1 MTSPENLNDS
11 QFGPMK
17 PYYPHRGSP
26 EKRAQPTQGKLFQ
39 EGPPQTAARYPRGYT
54 PGRMQE
60 VRGATDYLIN
70 EPERHSFSITG
81 STLDSPYNVRQG
93 KRLAQEAIAR
103 SDVPVKHLEGLGRIS
118 LRSGLRGVG
127 FGLEDRLGSYNP
139 ASRAIDIEPLRGD
152 LSTGR
157 GLIMNK
163 EQLRKNK
170 GIPRR
175 QAQSIYDSA
184 LIHEIG
190 HHEDFSRRF
199 RGQRAMTEE
208 RAKRYLGSRTG
219 RGEAEGAADRY
230 MLSRFRT
237 DPRTKGFTPET
248 QTYGAMGVVYPGYP
262 KDLVRRGQG
271 AREAEKGQEE
281 IQGQTNLARKGAAQ
295 QTRKALTRY
304 RQQQKR
310 RRR

>member
-1 MTSPENLNDS
+1 MTEPENLNDS

-54 PGRMQE
+54 PQRMGE
-60 VRGATDYLIN
+60 VRKATDYLIN
-70 EPERHSFSITG
+70 EPELHSFSLTG
-81 STLDSPYNVRQG
+81 SSLTSPYNVRGG
-93 KRLAQEAIAR
+93 KRLAQEDIAR

-118 LRSGLRGVG
+118 LRSGLRGSG
-127 FGLEDRLGSYNP
+127 FGLEDRLGSYSP
-139 ASRAIDIEPLRGD
+139 ASRAIDIEPMRGD
-152 LSTGR
+152 LGTAR
-157 GLIMNK
+157 GLITSK

-170 GIPRR
+170 GISRV
-175 QAQSIYDSA
+175 QAQSMYGSA

-190 HHEDFSRRF
+190 HHVDFTRR
-199 RGQRAMTEE
+199 RISGSEE
-208 RAKRYLGSRTG
+208 RTKRFLSSPTG
-219 RGEAEGAADRY
+219 RGKAEGEADRY
-230 MLSRFRT
+230 MLQRFRT

-248 QTYGAMGVVYPGYP
+248 QTYGAMGLLYRGYP

-271 AREAEKGQEE
+271 AREAEKGRQEIE
-281 IQGQTNLARKGAAQ
+281 TQTNLRRKGAAS